1 MAGMI
6 DVAELAPGRLG
17 SVESL
22 LVQLL
27 YLAAFEHLPAVIAQQ
42 LLEQMAGDGSE
53 LVTVRFFLYGMAAKD
68 GRYGVFAGAGDAG
81 QRRPGAVFGDVQAA
95 AGQTL
100 GETLAAIHA

>member
-1 MAGMI
+1 MAGMV

-27 YLAAFEHLPAVIAQQ
+27 YLATFQHLPAVIAQQ
-42 LLEQMAGDGSE
+42 LLEQMAGDGGE
-53 LVTVRFFLYGMAAKD
+53 LVTVRFFLYGVAAKD

-81 QRRPGAVFGDVQAA
+81 QRRPGAGFGDVQAA
-95 AGQTL
+95 AGQAL
-100 GETLAAIHA
+100 GGRLATVQA